1 VTRLALA
8 LGTALLAAGTLNA
21 ADGDLPSLGTAGGAS
36 ISIADEHQLGQQI
49 MREVRRSG
57 ALLDDPLVTEYLQGI
72 GSRLASNSDH
82 PELPF
87 SFFAVRD
94 SSINAF
100 ALPGGF
106 IGVNAGLVLM
116 ADSETEFAG
125 VMAHEVAHVTQ
136 RHVARQIE
144 ASRGMSLAGL
154 AALLGAIAVATSG
167 AGPDA
172 TQAAVFGSQALLAQ
186 QKINFTRGN
195 EYEADRVGIGIL
207 AAAGYDPEGM
217 IGFFEKMQRDARYAE
232 SRRPELLSTHPLS
245 TARITEARSRARRLE
260 IDPIPESRLFGLI
273 LARIRVLSSDD
284 PRVVLEQFEKRRDPD
299 DATRYGRGLAL
310 VQLGRPLEALP
321 LLEALVER
329 DPSIAAYHLALAEA
343 QARADHHEDAR
354 ASYRR
359 GQRLFPTS
367 AALSLSYASWL
378 LERDEPGAAYERVM
392 DLMTRVPDEP
402 RHFLLL
408 AQAAARAG
416 ADADSRY
423 FNAERFLL
431 EGDLLSAIDQLKLAM
446 QTPDLSPFQRAR
458 FAARLERL
466 LGILATL
473 SHDQRA
479 ALERERGG

>member
-1 VTRLALA
+1 MTRALLILTA
-8 LGTALLAAGTLNA
+8 ALLAAGTLNA
-21 ADGDLPSLGTAGGAS
+21 ADGDLPSLGTAGGSS
-36 ISIADEHQLGQQI
+36 ISIADEYQLGLQI

-57 ALLDDPLVTEYLQGI
+57 ALLDDPLITEYLQGI
-72 GSRLASNSDH
+72 GTRLASNSDH

-94 SSINAF
+94 TSINAF

-106 IGVNAGLVLM
+106 IGVNAGLVML
-116 ADSETEFAG
+116 ADSETELAG

-144 ASRGMSLAGL
+144 ASRGMSLASI
-154 AALLGAIAVATSG
+154 AALLGAIAIATSG

-172 TQAAVFGSQALLAQ
+172 TQAAVFGSQALIAQ
-186 QKINFTRGN
+186 QQINFTRGN

-217 IGFFEKMQRDARYAE
+217 IAFFEKMQRDARFIE

-260 IDPIPESRLFGLI
+260 IDQIPESRLFGLMV
-273 LARIRVLSSDD
+273 ARIKVLSNED
-284 PRVVLEQFEKRRDPD
+284 PRLVLEQFETRRTQD

-310 VQLGRPLEALP
+310 MKLGRPAAALP
-321 LLEALVER
+321 MFLALVEN
-329 DPSIAAYHLALAEA
+329 DPSIVAYHLALAEA
-343 QARADHHEDAR
+343 HGAADHHDEAR
-354 ASYRR
+354 ATYLR

-367 AALSLSYASWL
+367 AALSLSYATWL
-378 LERDEPGAAYERVM
+378 LERDEPAAAYERVM

-402 RHFLLL
+402 RHYLLL

-423 FNAERFLL
+423 YNAERFLL

-446 QTPDLSPFQRAR
+446 QTPEISAFQRAR
-458 FAARLERL
+458 YAARLERL
-466 LGILATL
+466 LGILGTL
-473 SHDQRA
+473 SRDQRSV
-479 ALERERGG
+479 LERGRGG